1 MSRTEHIFYDLG
13 QSLDVDALR
22 IIERPKPDI
31 FLCGGADTTSA
42 RHLFMKFAKKEHDFS
57 SRVVLAEEVITSWFR
72 PDSYSNLLELEEDLA
87 SIASIIPIFLESPGS
102 FAEIGSFASNKE
114 LAKKVLVLQNEEFSR
129 NESFINLGPLHKI
142 RTTNGDDSVLCYSYK
157 NIDEYFSDIKDNI
170 IERLRVK
177 EKKFYSSKLGDISIL
192 IIELLRIAQLAK
204 KQDIKL
210 ALSEANINVA
220 DGQYNKIF
228 YLLERM
234 NCIIK
239 RQVGKNIYYTAQVEE
254 KLLRFSFKKNSP
266 TSDLNEWSFLVSQY
280 YSANDKNWI
289 KLWNSIFAVG
299 GLK

>member
-1 MSRTEHIFYDLG
+1 
-13 QSLDVDALR
+13 
-22 IIERPKPDI
+22 
-31 FLCGGADTTSA
+31 
-42 RHLFMKFAKKEHDFS
+42 MKFAKKEHDFS